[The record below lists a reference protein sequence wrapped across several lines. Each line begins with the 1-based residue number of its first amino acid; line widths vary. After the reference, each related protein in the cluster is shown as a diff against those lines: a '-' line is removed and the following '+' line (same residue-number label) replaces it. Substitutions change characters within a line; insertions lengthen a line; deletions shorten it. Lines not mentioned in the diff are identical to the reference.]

1 MKTNRSRI
9 VAPSLPGARDSVR
22 QRTAGR
28 RAARCARGS
37 GSFHRLLAGLAAS
50 VRPAP
55 DRGLAA
61 RLEVA
66 LLVMTALYPLAL
78 LFTGLHLT
86 R

>member
-1 MKTNRSRI
+1 MKTIRSRI

-22 QRTAGR
+22 PRTAGR
-28 RAARCARGS
+28 RARG
-37 GSFHRLLAGLAAS
+37 GESFHRLLAGLAAP

-55 DRGLAA
+55 DPGLAA

-66 LLVMTALYPLAL
+66 LLVLTALYPLAL
-78 LFTGLHLT
+78 LFTGLHLS